1 MKVPVQWLADH
12 LGGPL
17 PPLEEVVERLS
28 LAGDKVEGVERRGLP
43 AVDGVEELIV
53 AGHVLAAG
61 KHPNAD
67 RLQLTQ
73 VDVGEGARRQ
83 IVCGA
88 WNFGAGDTVAVALPG
103 TALLDGRRI
112 GRSKL
117 RGETSDGMILSE
129 RELDISQEGE
139 GIMVLGEGWQP
150 GEPLAPRIPLFHDV
164 IDLEVTS
171 NRADLLSMRGVA
183 RELHAIFGIDLAPL
197 DDSEPPALGDR
208 LTTNWLTIEIE
219 DEELCPR
226 FTARV
231 FQDVTVGPSP
241 LWLKARLQA
250 AGIRPISNLV
260 DITNYVM
267 HDLGSPLHA
276 YDYERIRGAGL
287 SARRARQGETLRT
300 LDDQVRELDPSMLVI
315 ADAEGPQALGG
326 IMGGADS
333 EISETTKTI
342 VLEAANFTRT
352 QVLRTSQKL
361 GLRTDGSN
369 RWEKGVH
376 PALAPIASRAA
387 ARLVV
392 ELCGGRMTPR
402 PLDVSAEIPPR
413 GQLRVRMERV
423 AHITALDV
431 TLARAVEILDRLGFD
446 PRAGQGTIDVRVPVT
461 RFLDVTREID
471 VIEEIARIYGLERVP
486 SLLSV
491 GSGGGLTAAQRVRR
505 TIADACLGAGL
516 TEAQTLSYVP
526 ADTPDKLGLSAD
538 DPRRTM
544 LAVANPLSQEH
555 SHLRTL
561 LLPSLLEA
569 LARNAAWGRDDLAL
583 FEIAHT
589 YHPVEGQ
596 KLPREPWTFGAVMRG
611 RLGGAAWRRA
621 GEPASFFLGKGVLES
636 ILGAVGVTCRVEA
649 MSDELDTFLHP
660 GRKGCVQ
667 VPGDPALG
675 FVGELHPLT
684 ARRYGFDDPIVCIEL
699 DIDRLCERLGEAP
712 TALPLSEFPPLRQDV
727 ALVVADGHPASAVLA
742 AARAAGGALLSD
754 VQVFDVWRDA
764 ESLGPGR
771 RSLGLRLTF
780 QAQDRTL
787 SDEEVR
793 PHREAIVEHLRDV
806 VGAELRS

>member
-1 MKVPVQWLADH
+1 MKVPLQWLADH
-12 LGGPL
+12 LAEL
-17 PPLEEVVERLS
+17 PPLDELCARLS

-43 AVDGVEELIV
+43 DVDGVEELIV
-53 AGHVLAAG
+53 AGHVLEAG

-67 RLQLTQ
+67 RLQLTR
-73 VDVGEGARRQ
+73 VDVGEREPRQ

-103 TALLDGRRI
+103 TVLLDGRKI
-112 GRSKL
+112 TRSKL

-129 RELDISQEGE
+129 RELDISAEGE
-139 GIMVLGEGWQP
+139 GIMVLGDAWKP
-150 GEPLAPRIPLFHDV
+150 GEPLAARVPLAHDV
-164 IDLEVTS
+164 IELEVTS

-183 RELHAIFGIDLAPL
+183 RDVHAIFGIELTPL
-197 DDSEPPALGDR
+197 DESEPPALGDR
-208 LTTNWLTIEIE
+208 LTADWIAIAIE
-219 DEELCPR
+219 DEDLCPR

-231 FQDVTVGPSP
+231 FQDITIGPSP
-241 LWLKARLQA
+241 LWLKARVQA
-250 AGIRPISNLV
+250 AGMRPISNVV

-276 YDYERIRGAGL
+276 YDHARIHGAKL
-287 SARRARQGETLRT
+287 TARRARTGEKLRT
-300 LDDQVRELDPSMLVI
+300 LDGQERALDATMCVI
-315 ADAEGPQALGG
+315 ADAEGPQGLGG
-326 IMGGADS
+326 IMGGAES
-333 EISETTKTI
+333 EIGESTKTM
-342 VLEAANFTRT
+342 VLEAANFTRA
-352 QVLRTSQKL
+352 QILRTSQKL

-369 RWEKGVH
+369 RWEKGV
-376 PALAPIASRAA
+376 PPTIAPVASRAA
-387 ARLVV
+387 ARLIV

-402 PLDVSAEIPPR
+402 PLDVSADLPARAP
-413 GQLRVRMERV
+413 LRVRMDRV
-423 AHITALDV
+423 AHVTALEV
-431 TLARAVEILDRLGFD
+431 SLARAVEILDRLGFD
-446 PRAGQGTIDVRVPVT
+446 PRAGQGTIDVRVPPP

-505 TIADACLGAGL
+505 TVADACYGAGL

-526 ADTPDKLGLSAD
+526 ADMPDRLGLAAG
-538 DPRRTM
+538 DPRRDM
-544 LAVANPLSQEH
+544 LAVMNPLSQEH

-569 LARNAAWGRDDLAL
+569 LAHNAAWGRDDLAL

-589 YHPVEGQ
+589 YHPVEGE
-596 KLPREPWTFGAVMRG
+596 KLPREPWTFSAVMRG

-636 ILGAVGVTCRVEA
+636 ILGAVGVTCRVAEMDPA
-649 MSDELDTFLHP
+649 RDPFLHP
-660 GRKGCVQ
+660 GRKGFVQ
-667 VPGDPALG
+667 VPGEPALG

-684 ARRYGFDDPIVCIEL
+684 ARRYGFDDPVVCMEL
-699 DIDRLCERLGEAP
+699 DLDRLCEQLGEAP
-712 TALPLSEFPPLRQDV
+712 RALPLSEFPPLRQDIAV
-727 ALVVADGHPASAVLA
+727 VVADEHPASDVLA
-742 AARAAGGALLSD
+742 AVRGAGGELLSD

-764 ESLGPGR
+764 EALGPGR
-771 RSLGLRLTF
+771 RSLALRLTF

-793 PHREAIVEHLRDV
+793 PHREAIVERLREA

>member
-43 AVDGVEELIV
+43 AVDGAEELIV
-53 AGHVLAAG
+53 AGRVLAAG

-73 VDVGEGARRQ
+73 VDVGERAPRQ

-139 GIMVLGEGWQP
+139 GIMVLGDGWQP
-150 GEPLAPRIPLFHDV
+150 GEPLASRVPLFHDV
-164 IDLEVTS
+164 IELEVTS
-171 NRADLLSMRGVA
+171 NRADLLSLRGVA
-183 RELHAIFGIDLAPL
+183 REVHAIFGIELSPL

-208 LTTNWLTIEIE
+208 LTTNWLAIGIE
-219 DEELCPR
+219 DEDLCPR

-267 HDLGSPLHA
+267 HDLGSPVHA
-276 YDYERIRGAGL
+276 YDDERIRGATL
-287 SARRARQGETLRT
+287 TARRARAGESLRT
-300 LDDQVRELDPSMLVI
+300 LDGQQRELDPSMLVI
-315 ADAEGPQALGG
+315 ADAEGPQGIAG
-326 IMGGADS
+326 IMGGAES
-333 EISETTKTI
+333 EITDATKTV

-352 QVLRTSQKL
+352 QILHTSRAL
-361 GLRTDGSN
+361 GLRSESSN

-402 PLDVSAEIPPR
+402 PLDVSAELPPR
-413 GQLRVRMERV
+413 AQLRVRMERV
-423 AHITALDV
+423 AQITALDV
-431 TLARAVEILDRLGFD
+431 SLARAVEILDRLGFD

-461 RFLDVTREID
+461 RFIDVQREID
-471 VIEEIARIYGLERVP
+471 VIEEIARIHGLERVP

-505 TIADACLGAGL
+505 TTADACLGAGL

-544 LAVANPLSQEH
+544 LAVANPLSQDH

-649 MSDELDTFLHP
+649 GDERDTFLHP
-660 GRKGCVQ
+660 GRKGFVQ
-667 VPGDPALG
+667 VPGEPALG

-684 ARRYGFDDPIVCIEL
+684 ARRYGFEDPIVCIEL

-712 TALPLSEFPPLRQDV
+712 TALPLSEFPPLRQDI
-727 ALVVADGHPASAVLA
+727 ALVVADEHPASAVLA
-742 AARAAGGALLSD
+742 AARAAGGELLGD
-754 VQVFDVWRDA
+754 VQVFDVWREA
-764 ESLGPGR
+764 ESLGPDR

-793 PHREAIVEHLRDV
+793 PHREAMVEHLREAL
-806 VGAELRS
+806 GAELRS

>member
-1 MKVPVQWLADH
+1 MKVPLQWLADH
-12 LGGPL
+12 LTEL
-17 PPLEEVVERLS
+17 PPLDELTARLS

-43 AVDGVEELIV
+43 DGMEELIV
-53 AGHVLAAG
+53 AGVVLEAG

-67 RLQLTQ
+67 RLQLTR
-73 VDVGEGARRQ
+73 VDVGEREPRQ

-103 TALLDGRRI
+103 TVLLDGRKI
-112 GRSKL
+112 ARSKL

-129 RELDISQEGE
+129 RELDISSEGE
-139 GIMVLGEGWQP
+139 GIMVLGDTWKP
-150 GEPLAPRIPLFHDV
+150 GEPLAARVPLAHDV
-164 IDLEVTS
+164 IELEVTS

-183 RELHAIFGIDLAPL
+183 REVHAIFGIDLTPL
-197 DDSEPPALGDR
+197 DESEPPALGDR
-208 LTTNWLTIEIE
+208 LTADWIAIAIADE
-219 DEELCPR
+219 DLCPR

-231 FQDVTVGPSP
+231 FQDVTIGPSP
-241 LWLKARLQA
+241 LWLKARVQA
-250 AGIRPISNLV
+250 AGMRPISNVV

-276 YDYERIRGAGL
+276 YDHARIRGARL
-287 SARRARQGETLRT
+287 TARRARAGEKLRT
-300 LDDQVRELDPSMLVI
+300 LDGQERELDPSMCVI
-315 ADAEGPQALGG
+315 ADAEAPQGLGG

-333 EISETTKTI
+333 EIGESTDTI
-342 VLEAANFTRT
+342 VLEAANFTRA
-352 QVLRTSQKL
+352 QILRTSQKL

-369 RWEKGVH
+369 RWEKGVP
-376 PALAPIASRAA
+376 PAIAPVASRAA
-387 ARLVV
+387 ARLIV

-402 PLDVSAEIPPR
+402 PVDVSADLPARAP
-413 GQLRVRMERV
+413 LRVRMERV
-423 AHITALDV
+423 AQVTALEV
-431 TLARAVEILDRLGFD
+431 SLARAVEILDRLGFD
-446 PRAGQGTIDVRVPVT
+446 PRAGQGTIDVRVPPA

-491 GSGGGLTAAQRVRR
+491 GSGGGLTPPQRVRR
-505 TIADACLGAGL
+505 TVADACFGAGL

-526 ADTPDKLGLSAD
+526 ADMPDQIGLAAD
-538 DPRRTM
+538 DPRRNM
-544 LAVANPLSQEH
+544 VAVMNPLSQEH

-561 LLPSLLEA
+561 LLPSLLDA

-589 YHPVEGQ
+589 YHPDG
-596 KLPREPWTFGAVMRG
+596 KLPREPWTFSAVMRG

-636 ILGAVGVTCRVEA
+636 ILGAVGVTCRVVA
-649 MSDELDTFLHP
+649 MDGERDPFLHP
-660 GRKGCVQ
+660 GRKGFVQ
-667 VPGDPALG
+667 VPGEPALG

-684 ARRYGFDDPIVCIEL
+684 ARRYGFDDPVVCMEL
-699 DIDRLCERLGEAP
+699 DLDRLCEQLGESP
-712 TALPLSEFPPLRQDV
+712 RALPLSEFPPLRQDIAV
-727 ALVVADGHPASAVLA
+727 VVADEHPASAVLA
-742 AARAAGGALLSD
+742 AVRSAGGELLSD

-764 ESLGPGR
+764 EALGPGR
-771 RSLGLRLTF
+771 RSLALRLTF

-793 PHREAIVEHLRDV
+793 PYREAIVDRLRTE